1 MKKAL
6 TSIICTILLIFGI
19 TVLCVSFNGGVQAN
33 AAGSKTGVGLAEHA
47 LKAYNNG
54 WKYSYGAYGQISGG
68 TRISDCA
75 GLIKSYLWWTNDSSN
90 PNPGLCTSV
99 GGGANSMRKSASKS
113 GTINYSN
120 SSSLPRVHGLILFE
134 SCGHVGVYIGN
145 NIAIDNRG
153 TGYDMKKEAVFS
165 RRKWDMWFKLPQI
178 SYPTTGWVTYN
189 GQSYYYED
197 GQYVVSTTKTIDGK
211 TYTFG
216 ASGVVN
222 GSAPETVSE
231 RSYATAATNTAAK
244 AAEDKAAASKAA
256 VEKAAAEKAAAEK
269 AAADKAAADKA
280 KADSEAAAAS
290 AQVALESAKAAL
302 ASSAISSKSVV
313 SFNDEVIPKAAAPA
327 LAESAQQPTNSN
339 NGTAIV
345 IAILA
350 IILSGSVVLER
361 KLNKVIKTKRYVP
374 ANDMMFNRISH
385 FVENL
390 KHKK

>member
-1 MKKAL
+1 
-6 TSIICTILLIFGI
+6 
-19 TVLCVSFNGGVQAN
+19 
-33 AAGSKTGVGLAEHA
+33 
-47 LKAYNNG
+47 
-54 WKYSYGAYGQISGG
+54 
-68 TRISDCA
+68 
-75 GLIKSYLWWTNDSSN
+75 
-90 PNPGLCTSV
+90 
-99 GGGANSMRKSASKS
+99 MRKSASKS

-244 AAEDKAAASKAA
+244 AAAEKAAAYKAA
-256 VEKAAAEKAAAEK
+256 AEKAAAEKAAAEK

-280 KADSEAAAAS
+280 KAESEAAAAS

-374 ANDMMFNRISH
+374 ANDMMFKKISH